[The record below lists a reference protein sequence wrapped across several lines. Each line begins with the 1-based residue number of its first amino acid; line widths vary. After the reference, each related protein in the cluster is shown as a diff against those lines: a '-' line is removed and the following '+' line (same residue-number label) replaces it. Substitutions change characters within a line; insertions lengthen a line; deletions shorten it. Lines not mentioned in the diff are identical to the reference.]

1 MAAPKS
7 KSDSVLTLSGLQA
20 QEEPRA
26 GGRAGE
32 WSQKVLLLL
41 SSAGVDRG
49 LLSRGPVEAFP
60 SVTTG
65 LAPALQPE

>member
-7 KSDSVLTLSGLQA
+7 KSDSVLTMSGLQA

-49 LLSRGPVEAFP
+49 Y
-60 SVTTG
+60 
-65 LAPALQPE
+65 